1 MDFEKEANEAFNY
14 VCGTAD
20 ACGVFKPGDNLS
32 RDNCEC
38 RYNIEQVIRRAYAA
52 GQENMRES
60 ASYIS
65 QQWKVPQFA
74 KLMAGEMTAQ
84 ESRTVY
90 AVAVSITDRIRS
102 LPLEQA
108 PKVNEFTPL
117 ATTKD
122 IGLE

>member
-1 MDFEKEANEAFNY
+1 MDFEKEARDIAQM
-14 VCGTAD
+14 VSGMPD
-20 ACGVFKPGDNLS
+20 PGCFGA
-32 RDNCEC
+32 RDL
-38 RYNIEQVIRRAYAA
+38 ILGALRRAYAA

-65 QQWKVPQFA
+65 QQWQVPQFA